1 LRDIVNNFRQ
11 KTLGLRELH
20 TRQATNVLIDERVP
34 HTYCWSPSLVAK
46 PNDWGTHIDV
56 SGFFFLNLGTAFT
69 NPPRELLEFL
79 GINGNGQ
86 HENRA
91 LSPPIYI
98 GFGSITGHDSRR
110 ILGVVIDALGQTG
123 YRALLSGL
131 AADTDHLPSNIF
143 KIGNVPH
150 DWLFQYGKFRF
161 LYRSFMITSF
171 CIVSAVCHHG
181 GAGTTAAGLR
191 AGKPTIIV
199 PFFGDQFFWGNV
211 IEKSGAGPRPLPGKS
226 IIASQLAEAFH
237 FVHKPTTRAAAER
250 IRDAILK
257 EDGCAAAVHAFHA
270 NLPLKRMHSDLEP
283 TFAACYRSDKYNIQ
297 ISRPV
302 AQVLVAAGALE
313 ESELRPHSTREWQF
327 MHDNRMHLITHGL
340 IEHSQKAFSS
350 MFIDTIADLKRAANN
365 DNTTKGTLEGAAT
378 VAKGFGLG
386 IGHLTL
392 GGLSLY
398 GETTDA
404 LDYVTTLYD
413 PYR

>member
-1 LRDIVNNFRQ
+1 MRDIVNNFR
-11 KTLGLRELH
+11 KKMLGLRELH
-20 TRQATNVLIDERVP
+20 TRQATNVLLDEHVP
-34 HTYCWSPSLVAK
+34 HTYCWSPFLVAK
-46 PNDWGTHIDV
+46 PNDWETHIDV

-69 NPPRELLEFL
+69 NPPQDLLAFL
-79 GINGNGQ
+79 GINEDGEYQ
-86 HENRA
+86 DRT

-98 GFGSITGHDSRR
+98 GFGSITGYDSRR
-110 ILGVVIDALGQTG
+110 LLGIFIDALKQTG

-150 DWLFQYGKFRF
+150 DWLFRYGTYSILISVLYLLF
-161 LYRSFMITSF
+161 L
-171 CIVSAVCHHG
+171 VSAVCHHG

-199 PFFGDQFFWGNV
+199 PFFGDQFFWGGV
-211 IEKSGAGPRPLPGKS
+211 IEKSGAGPHSLPEKTITAGR
-226 IIASQLAEAFH
+226 LAEAFR
-237 FVHKPTTRAAAER
+237 FVHKPTTCAAAER

-283 TFAACYRSDKYNIQ
+283 TFAACYRSDIYNIQ

-313 ESELRPHSTREWQF
+313 ESELRLHVTREWQF
-327 MHDNRMHLITHGL
+327 MHDNRMHLLTHGI

-350 MFIDTIADLKRAANN
+350 IFIDTAADLKRAATN
-365 DNTTKGTLEGAAT
+365 DSTAMGTLEGAGS
-378 VAKGFGLG
+378 VALGVGLG
-386 IGHLTL
+386 IGHLTI
-392 GGLSLY
+392 GCLSLY
-398 GETTDA
+398 GEMTDA
-404 LDYVTTLYD
+404 LDLVTSLYD